1 MRLIKPKVELINQEP
16 GVEGL
21 FKHMEL
27 CARTCYKSEDKITE
41 DSAKKFINN
50 VIIARGHTAMLEHGT
65 VYLRYDFKANDDSN
79 TVAYRLWSKYNE
91 NQYSE
96 AVQAQP
102 VPRIPDG
109 FVAITTNYRVLLQ
122 NGWLEDLQ
130 YLCEPTEYHVKR
142 VTVRFICDMGV
153 AREFCRHRLFS
164 FAQESTRYC
173 NYSKAKFGKEL
184 NCIIPCWYKN
194 MFEGNSYN
202 IELCHTYDLTISE
215 GLSRTEAAWIQA
227 MCEAESTYFGLL
239 TEGEPA
245 QQARNVL
252 PLALKT
258 ELIMTGTVEQWI
270 EFLKLRCA
278 MMLIR
283 RQENLQLNY
292 EIDYCWMQKGIYKYR
307 TDTRR
312 YKRELHKEEAKL
324 LDYKMHLVIRFVL
337 FLKYLITFRMQDA
350 LDKELSKEEEALLR
364 KHLANFLRREPYVRP
379 YPKISRNAPCPCGSG
394 KKYKHCCGR

>member
-41 DSAKKFINN
+41 ESAPKF
-50 VIIARGHTAMLEHGT
+50 VDMLVKRGHTAMVEHGT
-65 VYLRYDFKANDDSN
+65 VYLKYSITLEGSMNMANKYYFNKYS
-79 TVAYRLWSKYNE
+79 TVTIGNEPLCGGEPQEYKDKFDGHTCAY
-91 NQYSE
+91 
-96 AVQAQP
+96 
-102 VPRIPDG
+102 
-109 FVAITTNYRVLLQ
+109 ITTNYRVLLQ
-122 NGWLEDLQ
+122 NDWLDDLKYQ
-130 YLCEPTEYHVKR
+130 CEPTEHHVKR

-278 MMLIR
+278 NDAHPQARELAIELR
-283 RQENLQLNY
+283 DRLLLDNYIDVDAEGNLQVSN
-292 EIDYCWMQKGIYKYR
+292 
-307 TDTRR
+307 R
-312 YKRELHKEEAKL
+312 Y
-324 LDYKMHLVIRFVL
+324 
-337 FLKYLITFRMQDA
+337 
-350 LDKELSKEEEALLR
+350 
-364 KHLANFLRREPYVRP
+364 
-379 YPKISRNAPCPCGSG
+379 
-394 KKYKHCCGR
+394 

>member
-1 MRLIKPKVELINQEP
+1 VRLIKPKVEIINQEP

-41 DSAKKFINN
+41 DSARKFIDN
-50 VIIARGHTAMLEHGT
+50 VIVARGHTAMLEHGT
-65 VYLRYDFKANDDSN
+65 VYLKIPYGIMYDTGYFSN
-79 TVAYRLWSKYNE
+79 EAIATKYIDNP
-91 NQYSE
+91 YSI
-96 AVQAQP
+96 VQNSQIYDYWC
-102 VPRIPDG
+102 V
-109 FVAITTNYRVLLQ
+109 TSNYRVLLQ
-122 NGWLEDLQ
+122 NGWLDDLQ
-130 YLCEPTEYHVKR
+130 YLCEPTEYHVR
-142 VTVRFICDMGV
+142 RITVRFICDMGV
-153 AREFCRHRLFS
+153 AREFCRHRVFS

-184 NCIIPCWYKN
+184 NCIIPRWYKN

-258 ELIMTGTVEQWI
+258 ELIMTGTDEQWAG
-270 EFLKLRCA
+270 FFNLRCA
-278 MMLIR
+278 R
-283 RQENLQLNY
+283 DAHPQA
-292 EIDYCWMQKGIYKYR
+292 
-307 TDTRR
+307 
-312 YKRELHKEEAKL
+312 RELAIEL
-324 LDYKMHLVIRFVL
+324 RD
-337 FLKYLITFRMQDA
+337 RMI
-350 LDKELSKEEEALLR
+350 
-364 KHLANFLRREPYVRP
+364 LAGYINTYDP
-379 YPKISRNAPCPCGSG
+379 GSIQV
-394 KKYKHCCGR
+394 

>member
-1 MRLIKPKVELINQEP
+1 MRLIKPKVEIINQEP

-41 DSAKKFINN
+41 DSARKFIDN
-50 VIIARGHTAMLEHGT
+50 VIVARGHTAMLEHGT
-65 VYLRYDFKANDDSN
+65 VYLKIPYGIMYDTGYFSN
-79 TVAYRLWSKYNE
+79 EAIATKYIDNP
-91 NQYSE
+91 YSI
-96 AVQAQP
+96 VQNSQIYDYWC
-102 VPRIPDG
+102 V
-109 FVAITTNYRVLLQ
+109 TTNYRVLLQ

-130 YLCEPTEYHVKR
+130 YLCEPTEYHVR
-142 VTVRFICDMGV
+142 RITVRFICDMGV
-153 AREFCRHRLFS
+153 AREFCRHRVFS

-184 NCIIPCWYKN
+184 NCIIPRWYKN

-258 ELIMTGTVEQWI
+258 ELIMTGTDEQWAG
-270 EFLKLRCA
+270 FFNLRCA
-278 MMLIR
+278 R
-283 RQENLQLNY
+283 DAHPQA
-292 EIDYCWMQKGIYKYR
+292 
-307 TDTRR
+307 
-312 YKRELHKEEAKL
+312 RELAIEL
-324 LDYKMHLVIRFVL
+324 RD
-337 FLKYLITFRMQDA
+337 RMI
-350 LDKELSKEEEALLR
+350 
-364 KHLANFLRREPYVRP
+364 LAGYINTYDP
-379 YPKISRNAPCPCGSG
+379 GSIQV
-394 KKYKHCCGR
+394 